1 MESVEGTVFQ
11 GDGITTAD
19 VGCDTTK
26 QQKNTSSGTKAHVP
40 IGGTISKLNESKVWF
55 VFL

>member
-1 MESVEGTVFQ
+1 MGSVEGTVFQ
-11 GDGITTAD
+11 VDGTTAE

-26 QQKNTSSGTKAHVP
+26 QQNNRSGTKARVP